1 MRNFGVVG
9 ESNFLLKELRC
20 VIDDGFYQLDG
31 LTPVRIL
38 SKSIVLNTNRVFELV
53 KGKEH
58 DEITLLQGICEGS
71 QLRRLFYR
79 SQMTLKVVD
88 FLTILL
94 ERFVQVS
101 LEHKVDLFAGV
112 LLH

>member
-53 KGKEH
+53 KGK
-58 DEITLLQGICEGS
+58 
-71 QLRRLFYR
+71 
-79 SQMTLKVVD
+79 
-88 FLTILL
+88 
-94 ERFVQVS
+94 
-101 LEHKVDLFAGV
+101 
-112 LLH
+112 